1 MPAMTFFLTASTDVV
16 NAPPLDEHQ
25 VLVFLVQ
32 LSLLVGVAR
41 LLGAGMKA
49 IGQPAVVGELL
60 AGVLLGPSLFA
71 KAAPGAYS
79 WVFEQEPVVNSAVFG
94 LAWLGVIMLL
104 VVIGFETD
112 LAIITR
118 FGKAAVFVSA
128 GSLLIPFGVGV
139 TLAFLAPEDFRGEVG
154 SVSVFAGFFALALSV
169 SALPVVAKI
178 LQDLGYLRRNFG
190 QITLAAGMTMDSLG
204 WLVLAALAGVAREG
218 SLDLTSLGRSVGGL
232 VIFLFLSVTV
242 GRWMIDRLYRR
253 AMAMGSSTTAALT
266 ITLLAA
272 FAGSAVTQW
281 LGLEAILGAFIIGVL
296 LSTTRHQLPSVRE
309 TLETFTTSFFAPIFF
324 AFSGLRVDLSALST
338 GTAIAWAVGV
348 VLAAIGA
355 KVIGTYI
362 GARLGGLSNRE
373 GWALGSGLSALGAMG
388 IVVALVGLNAGVLSD
403 SGYTILVVAAIVTSL
418 VAPAL
423 LRPVVRGFS
432 ASEDEQSRL
441 KRESLRE
448 SSVLLHATRALLPTR
463 GGRNSQYAA
472 KLIEAVFDDVEM
484 SLMAVEV
491 PRSTL
496 SKWTARLFGLS
507 KGSSAGVSE
516 VRDSV
521 SVTTR
526 SVKKVAKDP
535 ADAIAAEAQLGYDL
549 VVLGA
554 SEAESDGES
563 GIFST
568 VVDRVLSQ
576 VALPSVIVRFPRGA
590 DIPSELP
597 KHILIP
603 VNASQ
608 ATRAAEE
615 FAYSVAS
622 KAAGDVT
629 ALHVINQP
637 EGQGMMLETHRLD
650 DARRAGTEVLAE
662 AADLGGKL
670 GLRVTTLLTVA
681 ANPEKEI
688 VDKANSGDFDLLVLG
703 VAQRPLSNRSFLGH
717 RTTYIIENSNIPV
730 VIIGLPSGGVRSH

>member
-1 MPAMTFFLTASTDVV
+1 MTLLLTASTDLV

-49 IGQPAVVGELL
+49 LGQPAVVGELL
-60 AGVLLGPSLFA
+60 AGVVLGPSLFA
-71 KAAPGAYS
+71 QVAPHTYDWIFTA
-79 WVFEQEPVVNSAVFG
+79 EPVVNSAVFG

-112 LAIITR
+112 LAIISR
-118 FGKAAVFVSA
+118 FGRAAVFVSA

-139 TLAFLAPEDFRGEVG
+139 VLASFAPTDFQGEAG
-154 SVSVFAGFFALALSV
+154 SQQVFAGFFALALSV

-178 LQDLGYLRRNFG
+178 LQDLGFLRRNFG

-218 SLDLTSLGRSVGGL
+218 SLDLISLGRSVGGL
-232 VIFLFLSVTV
+232 LVFLFLSVTV
-242 GRWMIDRLYRR
+242 GRWFIDRLYRR

-272 FAGSAVTQW
+272 FIGAAVTQW
-281 LGLEAILGAFIIGVL
+281 LGLEAILGAFIIGIL

-309 TLETFTTSFFAPIFF
+309 TLETVTTSFFAPIFF
-324 AFSGLRVDLSALST
+324 AFSGLRVDLSALSDPVSV
-338 GTAIAWAVGV
+338 AWAVGV
-348 VLAAIGA
+348 VVAAITA
-355 KVIGTYI
+355 KVLGTYV

-388 IVVALVGLNAGVLSD
+388 IVVALVGLNVGVLSD
-403 SGYTILVVAAIVTSL
+403 TGYTILVVAAIVTSL

-423 LRPVVRGFS
+423 LRSVVSGFT
-432 ASEDEQSRL
+432 ASEDEQARL
-441 KRESLRE
+441 ERESLRDA
-448 SSVLLHATRALLPTR
+448 SVLLHSRRVLLPTR

-472 KLIEAVFDDVEM
+472 HLVEAAFDNVEM
-484 SLMAVEV
+484 TVMAVDV
-491 PRSTL
+491 QTGAL
-496 SKWTARLFGLS
+496 AKWLGRIFHLTR
-507 KGSSAGVSE
+507 GSSAGVGD
-516 VRDSV
+516 VLDT
-521 SVTTR
+521 VTVPAR
-526 SVKKVAKDP
+526 SVKKIARDP
-535 ADAIAAEAQLGYDL
+535 AEAIAVEAQLGYHL

-554 SEAESDGES
+554 SEGESDGES

-568 VVDRVLSQ
+568 VVDRVLSR
-576 VALPSVIVRFPRGA
+576 VTIPTIIVRS
-590 DIPSELP
+590 PSESDISLDLP
-597 KHILIP
+597 RRILIP

-615 FAYSVAS
+615 FAYSLAS
-622 KAAGDVT
+622 ASGGDVT
-629 ALHVINQP
+629 ALHIINKP
-637 EGQGMMLETHRLD
+637 EGQGMMLEEHRID
-650 DARRAGTEVLAE
+650 DARRAGTELLAD
-662 AADLGGKL
+662 ATQLGSRL
-670 GLRVTTLLTVA
+670 GLSVTTILGVA
-681 ANPEKEI
+681 ENPEREI
-688 VDKANSGDFDLLVLG
+688 VDKANSGEFDLLVLG

-717 RTTYIIENSNIPV
+717 RTTYIIENSRIPV
-730 VIIGLPSGGVRSH
+730 VIIGLPSGKVRGH